1 MEAPTEEQYQKV
13 SFMAFGDKSTVARH
27 PLISIDLTNLG
38 HLDSRFENV
47 LAPAIREEAV
57 GLTAQF
63 TDNAETYANA
73 YASTPYFTWL
83 IKRAVALAD
92 LSQAPRDILDI
103 GAGAG
108 DNSTFPAAE
117 MWPEASIIA
126 TDLSAQLLAILNREA
141 KKREVSSRL
150 TIVCVDAMNDI
161 FEEQSFDLVMGS
173 AILHH
178 LIEPLDALKAAHR
191 VLRPGGI
198 AIFFEPFELG
208 YSLVANVFDR
218 ISSESTLRN
227 EPLSPEIISF
237 MKNFVQDI
245 KRRLGTD
252 KSAPLYREIDDKW
265 LFTKPY
271 FTEAAAKIGFSDCL
285 IECIQEP
292 KLQLSRYIKTFLR
305 IGAKTTV
312 DTLPAWAQHLCEA
325 ADEMFV
331 ESTREIITEAIVV
344 MKK

>member
-1 MEAPTEEQYQKV
+1 MVLIKESSAV
-13 SFMAFGDKSTVARH
+13 RH
-27 PLISIDLTNLG
+27 ELISIDLIDLG
-38 HLDSRFENV
+38 NVDSRFEGV
-47 LAPAIREEAV
+47 LAPVFRENAV

-63 TDNAETYANA
+63 TDNAEIYANA
-73 YASTPYFTWL
+73 YASMGYFTWL
-83 IKRAVALAD
+83 IKRAVALTA
-92 LSQAPRDILDI
+92 LSEAPRDILDI

-108 DNSTFPAAE
+108 DNSTFPAAD
-117 MWPEASIIA
+117 MWPEARIVA

-141 KKREVSSRL
+141 KKREVSNRL
-150 TIVCVDAMNDI
+150 TIVCVDAMKDI
-161 FEEQSFDLVMGS
+161 FEEESFDLAIGS

-178 LIEPLDALKAAHR
+178 LIEPLDALRAAHR

-208 YSLVANVFDR
+208 YSLVANVFQR
-218 ISSESTLRN
+218 ISSESDLRS
-227 EPLSPEIISF
+227 EPLSPEVTHF
-237 MKNFVQDI
+237 MKNFVHDI

-252 KSAPLYREIDDKW
+252 KSGPLYREIDDKW

-271 FTEAAAKIGFSDCL
+271 FMDAAATVGFSSCI
-285 IECIQEP
+285 IEAIHEP
-292 KLQLSRYIKTFLR
+292 KLQLSKYIKTFLR

-312 DTLPAWAQHLCEA
+312 DTLPAWAQHLCET

-331 ESTREIITEAIVV
+331 ESAREIITEAIVV